1 MKTNKNNSKNNI
13 EQINIQNMQKK
24 IREQAKRLCS
34 MQEYINDLESTL
46 KDNQSN
52 NSFKN
57 NQSFE
62 DLSKKYNNLQQK
74 YKNLYISS
82 QINST
87 KPSFSS
93 LMNEEINK
101 DDLISKLKNENSEL
115 KIKLQKETNKNRIQ
129 QNQIEF
135 LKQNLETNIV
145 KSGLRG
151 CLNYLE
157 EKLINSDKDGE
168 DSYFQILLEINK
180 IREDNQKLLKEKRE
194 NEKKIENFE
203 KNIENLQNN
212 VDIINKLNN
221 ENNNLYSQ
229 NEILEKELKDLKNN
243 INQNDK
249 NISELRDQNFLIL
262 KENESL
268 RNNNNKL
275 IGLERENE
283 NLIRSLNEL
292 EVKVNKLSNE
302 NRSLSDYKLGYN
314 LVLKENDELK
324 NINQKLSFDNALFEQ
339 DVYFLKTNLDKL
351 MDVGSNNILLK
362 KEIDDLKNLLNNL
375 KNRKQINNAF
385 EKMSELEQR
394 NKDLE
399 LLLNIKE
406 NNNLSNNNSND
417 NKEYINNII
426 NNYNNSKEN
435 ISNEKNNKFILANKY
450 YADLLLRII
459 KYHIKDDI
467 NLKNILF
474 QLLDLNH
481 KKILL
486 CTKIENLSNICN
498 SKSGNANKN
507 SSKEN
512 INNKKV
518 ELKKMEKELETLTS
532 TISYFDKE
540 LIQFEHN

>member
-194 NEKKIENFE
+194 NEEKIENFE

-229 NEILEKELKDLKNN
+229 NELLEKELKDLKNN
-243 INQNDK
+243 LNQNDK
-249 NISELRDQNFLIL
+249 NISELRDQNFIIL

-283 NLIRSLNEL
+283 NLIRSINEL

-498 SKSGNANKN
+498 SKSGNSNKN
-507 SSKEN
+507 ISKEN